1 MGAHATTRE
10 RLVPK
15 VGSGGGGLLLPQGWR
30 RAKFAGVS
38 GGPQGVWRKPKGP
51 WPHRVAF
58 RDSRRGAWWKAAGAG
73 VAGRWRRERVTGGGP
88 WGPGRQ
94 G

>member
-1 MGAHATTRE
+1 MGARATTRE

-15 VGSGGGGLLLPQGWR
+15 VGSGDGGLLLPQGWR
-30 RAKFAGVS
+30 LAKLAGVS
-38 GGPQGVWRKPKGP
+38 GGPQGVRRKPKGP

-58 RDSRRGAWWKAAGAG
+58 RDSRRRAWWRAASAG
-73 VAGRWRRERVTGGGP
+73 VAGRWRRERVTEGGP